1 MSSRK
6 LNKIQLQEKQIIQD
20 RKFNKTMLISFS
32 FLFLFIVSI
41 LIFYTYGHDTRFLYR
56 EFAFYGKEIPGKMV
70 CMNGNSLQFH
80 ESSKEVYDGKTY
92 YFCRQQCFNHL
103 VKHFKEVAFTTDAF
117 SGDTICKADALMGF
131 KERGSHLIVYFKN
144 RTNFNNYY
152 ASKTK
157 K

>member
-1 MSSRK
+1 
-6 LNKIQLQEKQIIQD
+6 
-20 RKFNKTMLISFS
+20 
-32 FLFLFIVSI
+32 
-41 LIFYTYGHDTRFLYR
+41 
-56 EFAFYGKEIPGKMV
+56 
-70 CMNGNSLQFH
+70 MNGNSLQFH

-103 VKHFKEVAFTTDAF
+103 VKHFKEVTFTTDAF